1 MNYSRGSP
9 LALRH
14 ETSGMPP
21 TLPPRVM
28 EAAHMPSP
36 TPETIKIVGDFRD
49 LPDSFYMAIARLL
62 LAAHDADK
70 AREKADAQMAKEET

>member
-1 MNYSRGSP
+1 MS
-9 LALRH
+9 
-14 ETSGMPP
+14 
-21 TLPPRVM
+21 
-28 EAAHMPSP
+28 SP

-70 AREKADAQMAKEET
+70 AREKATASSEEAAK